1 MKKHFLLF
9 IILIFLISK
18 TFALDSQ
25 HVYIT
30 QWCQKPGGQYA
41 ELTTPQLPYGK
52 INLKYD
58 FTVEGRD
65 DKHSVI
71 DCIIKFPKDLDIE
84 IVSCTGIQGLST
96 KDDGSAVAL
105 TIFNDEEYQYCEFLI
120 PQKNRG
126 QGFVEFQVNI
136 PTSISNKY
144 VPIEVNFEHF
154 KKPFFVRYGTGLG
167 IGVGILAGV
176 VTGVLT
182 FNPAT
187 GTAAGLGACGAVT
200 TVTTS
205 AVGLGGAV
213 ALGTSV
219 GIGAAA
225 ATSYISYEAIQDSM
239 QEIKNKYKSSKMND
253 SYTKFTL
260 QVK

>member
-1 MKKHFLLF
+1 MKKNYLLF
-9 IILIFLISK
+9 IILISLTSVA
-18 TFALDSQ
+18 FALDKQ

-41 ELTTPQLPYGK
+41 ELTTPQLPSGK

-58 FTVEGRD
+58 FTVEGKD

-71 DCIIKFPKDLDIE
+71 DCIMKFPKDLDIG
-84 IVSCTGIQGLST
+84 IVSCTGIQGLSS
-96 KDDGSAVAL
+96 KDDGTVAAL
-105 TIFNDEEYQYCEFLI
+105 TIFADEEYQYCEFLI

-136 PTSISNKY
+136 PTSNGSKNI
-144 VPIEVNFEHF
+144 PIELNFEHF
-154 KKPFFVRYGTGLG
+154 KKPFFLRYGTGIG
-167 IGVGILAGV
+167 IGVGIVAGV
-176 VTGVLT
+176 VTGMLT

-187 GTAAGLGACGAVT
+187 GVAAGLGACGAVS

-205 AVGLGGAV
+205 AIGLGSAI
-213 ALGTSV
+213 ALGTGV
-219 GIGAAA
+219 GIGTAA
-225 ATSYISYEAIQDSM
+225 ATSYISYEVIQDSM
-239 QEIKNKYKSSKMND
+239 QEMKNKYKSSKMND